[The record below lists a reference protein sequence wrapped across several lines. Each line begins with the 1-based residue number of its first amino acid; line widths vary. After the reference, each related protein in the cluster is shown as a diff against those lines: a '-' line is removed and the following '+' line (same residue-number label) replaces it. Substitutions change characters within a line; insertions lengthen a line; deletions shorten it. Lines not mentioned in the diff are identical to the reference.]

1 MRNHVERQIG
11 SFMFRKLLPYVGKY
25 KRQAILT
32 PVMVA
37 LEVFME
43 ILIPLLMAAIIDLVN
58 GMGFEDLNP
67 ASAYVLRLLGVR
79 VKDAFGI
86 GDILIIGGIMVALAL
101 FSLLFGALGGKYAA
115 ESGSGFAANLRAAQ
129 FHKVQTFSFAN
140 VDKFST
146 ASLVTR
152 MTTDIMFTRMT
163 FTTFIRMLARS
174 PLMMIG
180 STIMA
185 VSINA
190 RLSLVFLIAIPVLG
204 SVIFF
209 ITIKTHP
216 RFVAMFKK
224 YDAMNARVQ
233 ENLIGIRV
241 VKAFVRGDHEEKNFT
256 VSSEDVYRAEVRA
269 QKLIVFLMPAV
280 QFTMYACMI
289 AISWFGGRQ
298 IVLDGTMTTGELM
311 SFISYITQILVSL
324 TMISMAFVTF
334 VISRASMAR
343 IVEVLEEVPDISD
356 KGADPDL
363 IVPDGSIVFDH
374 VDFSYTKDENSLN
387 LKDVSFTIPAGAT
400 VGIIGSTG
408 SAKTTLVQL
417 IPRLYDVQKGAVI
430 VGGRN
435 VKDYTLEHLRDSVAM
450 VLQKNTLF
458 SGTIASNLRWG
469 NEKADMETIR
479 AACRA
484 AQADEF
490 ISAFPDGYETDISQG
505 GVNLSGGQKQRVC
518 IARALLK
525 DPKILILDDSTS
537 AVDMATDAKIRASFK
552 KLREDMTTLI
562 IAQRISSVKDAD
574 LIFVMD
580 DGEIRDVG
588 THKELLERSEIYQEV
603 YESQQEAAR
612 EGQEVADRG

>member
-1 MRNHVERQIG
+1 
-11 SFMFRKLLPYVGKY
+11 MFRKLLPYVGKY

-32 PVMVA
+32 PIMVA

-58 GMGFEDLNP
+58 GLSLEQLNP
-67 ASAYVLRLLGVR
+67 ASRLILGVLGVR
-79 VKDAFGI
+79 TGGEFTIA
-86 GDILIIGGIMVALAL
+86 DILLIGGIMVLLAL

-115 ESGSGFAANLRAAQ
+115 ISGSGFAANLRAAQ
-129 FHKVQTFSFAN
+129 FRKVQTFSFAN

-174 PLMMIG
+174 PLMMVG
-180 STIMA
+180 STVMA

-190 RLSLVFLIAIPVLG
+190 RLSLVFLVAIPVLG
-204 SVIFF
+204 GVVFF
-209 ITIKTHP
+209 ITVKTHP

-224 YDAMNARVQ
+224 YDAMNAKVQ

-241 VKAFVRGDHEEKNFT
+241 VKAFVRGDYEDENFT
-256 VSSEDVYRAEVRA
+256 RSSEDVYRAELRA
-269 QKLIVFLMPAV
+269 QKLIIFMMPIV
-280 QFTMYACMI
+280 QLTMYACMI

-298 IVLDGTMTTGELM
+298 IVLNGTMTTGELM

-356 KGADPDL
+356 AGADPDL
-363 IVPDGSIVFDH
+363 TVRDGSIVFEH
-374 VDFSYTKDENSLN
+374 VDFSYTKNENSLTLKNVN
-387 LKDVSFTIPAGAT
+387 LSIPAGAT
-400 VGIIGSTG
+400 VGILGGTG

-417 IPRLYDVQKGAVI
+417 IPRLYDVQKGRVL
-430 VGGRN
+430 VGGRD
-435 VKDYTLEHLRDSVAM
+435 VKDYTLENLRDSVAM

-458 SGTIASNLRWG
+458 SGTIADNLRWG
-469 NEKADMETIR
+469 NENADMETIR

-490 ISAFPDGYETDISQG
+490 ISSFPDGYNTDLSQG

-537 AVDMATDAKIRASFK
+537 AVDMATDAKIRKAFK
-552 KLREDMTTLI
+552 NTRDDMTTLI

-574 LIFVMD
+574 LILVMD
-580 DGEIRDVG
+580 DGEIKDVG
-588 THKELLERSEIYQEV
+588 THEELLQRSAIYQEV
-603 YESQQEAAR
+603 YDSQQEAAK
-612 EGQEVADRG
+612 EALEEVADRG